1 MNGGQPMQRKRAEEK
16 EKRER
21 IKMES
26 IVRAGRY
33 NTSASKFKT
42 YMKTELSRYRKAL
55 SKNQQT
61 LNRPGPSNPHSQQVQ
76 VQTEAQKKADRKSGR
91 KRGKGRKLVSIYYSE
106 PCGHMEAEQ
115 RRRRRVIEL

>member
-1 MNGGQPMQRKRAEEK
+1 MRRKRAEEK

-21 IKMES
+21 IKMER

-76 VQTEAQKKADRKSGR
+76 VQVQTEAQKKADRKKKQEEREEER
-91 KRGKGRKLVSIYYSE
+91 KRKKARLD
-106 PCGHMEAEQ
+106 
-115 RRRRRVIEL
+115 LLF